1 MIEEVKKLLRQ
12 LGYEVKREDDY
23 YLEFAVEKAE
33 SEVKSFC
40 NISTIIKE
48 LEQVVAQKATGYF
61 LCTKNSL
68 GQLKDFVINEAVIKS
83 VQVGDTSTTFAISD
97 NSPEAKL
104 NDYIQLLIDS
114 GYNEMMRYRRL
125 IW

>member
-1 MIEEVKKLLRQ
+1 MIEEVKKLLKQ

-40 NISTIIKE
+40 NISTIIKQ
-48 LEQVVAQKATGYF
+48 LEQVVTQKAAGYF
-61 LCTKNSL
+61 LHMKNSL
-68 GQLKDFVINEAVIKS
+68 GQLKDFIVNETVVKS
-83 VQVGDTSTTFAISD
+83 IQVGDTNTTFAISD
-97 NSPEAKL
+97 SSPELKL
-104 NDYIQLLIDS
+104 NGYIQLLIDS